1 MVQGVLVEG
10 LVHAGTSVGAVGFVF
25 WALERQTGQ
34 SQETAPWDRALPR
47 DNAGTGHLCPPG
59 EIGSTES
66 DPWACGLPNK
76 NSSGIPNQ
84 EKTCSRNFWCQHRNP
99 AAQWSLPEPRTLRS
113 RARRSTALSPRI
125 FQIPSKPIQPPLR
138 PPKPPSNIFRDHRN
152 RRRQRVN
159 GEAAAGASFLSRG

>member
-10 LVHAGTSVGAVGFVF
+10 LVHAGTSVGTVGFIF

-34 SQETAPWDRALPR
+34 SQETAPWGRALPR

-76 NSSGIPNQ
+76 IRASGIPNQ

-113 RARRSTALSPRI
+113 RARRSTALSPESSRSLRNP
-125 FQIPSKPIQPPLR
+125 FRHRSALQNPL
-138 PPKPPSNIFRDHRN
+138 PTSFATTETVAGSASTV
-152 RRRQRVN
+152 RQQ
-159 GEAAAGASFLSRG
+159 RGPHF